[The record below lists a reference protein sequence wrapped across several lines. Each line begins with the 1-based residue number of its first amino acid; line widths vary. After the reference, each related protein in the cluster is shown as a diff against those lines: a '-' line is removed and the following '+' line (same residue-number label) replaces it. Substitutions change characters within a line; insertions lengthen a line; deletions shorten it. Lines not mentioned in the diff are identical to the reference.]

1 MRPYQ
6 RQQRARKLR
15 REMSLPEVLL
25 WQRLRRPESAAIK
38 LRRQHAVGP
47 YVLDFY
53 CAAAKLCVEVDGEAH
68 ADTDRAFLDARRDE
82 SLARAGV
89 RMLRIAA
96 AAVLHDPDQIAAWVR
111 DEALGTRTPLT
122 DTMEQRY
129 SG

>member
-25 WQRLRRPESAAIK
+25 WQRLRRPESAAVK
-38 LRRQHAVGP
+38 FRRQHAVGP

-68 ADTDRAFLDARRDE
+68 ADADRAFLDARRDE

-89 RMLRIAA
+89 RTLRIAA
-96 AAVLHDPDQIAAWVR
+96 AAVLHDPDQIAAWIC